1 MKLYGRAQL
10 GWFLGGVDMGPNYSR
25 APDRDVG
32 DVARA
37 RAGSS
42 QENGGKC
49 CGMDEFSL
57 SSLQMRRRGSVV
69 FFVTILRRV
78 CDL

>member
-10 GWFLGGVDMGPNYSR
+10 GWFSGGVDMGPNYSR

-57 SSLQMRRRGSVV
+57 SSLQMQRRESVV

>member
-1 MKLYGRAQL
+1 MA
-10 GWFLGGVDMGPNYSR
+10 PNYSK
-25 APDRDVG
+25 APGRDVG

-37 RAGSS
+37 RAESS

-49 CGMDEFSL
+49 CGMDIFSL

-69 FFVTILRRV
+69 IIVTMLGRF
-78 CDL
+78 CGL

>member
-10 GWFLGGVDMGPNYSR
+10 GWFSGGVEMGPNYSR

-49 CGMDEFSL
+49 CGMDKFSL
-57 SSLQMRRRGSVV
+57 SSLQTRRQESVV
-69 FFVTILRRV
+69 VIVTMLRRV
-78 CDL
+78 CGL